1 MKILLRFFYDNILK
15 KNKFFR
21 EIAVQIYY
29 YSGYPIYIFYK
40 ILKRPYIG
48 SYLFSDQEAGRN
60 RLNLIRS
67 ILKKI
72 NKKKLNILELGV
84 YCGQNTL
91 SISGLNQN
99 SKVSHYC
106 VDIFRDYSVSD
117 TNDDFRYKKYKEN
130 LKNKKVYK
138 LFLHNLESKKRK
150 KKNKKFFIKKKTT
163 EDFFLNNLI
172 KFDLIIIDASHK
184 FDYVYKDIISSKK
197 SLIDNG
203 FIVGDDYEIEAKNL
217 STTTLEKNKNS
228 DLIYSKRYNKSY
240 HPGVTLAV
248 KKNFKNLK
256 SRNGL
261 FCLQKKNNIFIDF
274 FKVHKK

>member
-138 LFLHNLESKKRK
+138 LFLHNLESIKRK
-150 KKNKKFFIKKKTT
+150 NKNIKFFIKKKTT

-248 KKNFKNLK
+248 KKILK
-256 SRNGL
+256 
-261 FCLQKKNNIFIDF
+261 I
-274 FKVHKK
+274 